1 MVRNLWLRVK
11 YCVLGLGTSRTN
23 SRTFLDLH
31 IQPGAACCGVL
42 RHASESM
49 NLGCIWH
56 PHNANFQLVT
66 LIIMLSLTECTKKF
80 QNIAS
85 SDPTTLLSCSFY
97 CSYGC
102 NFWSLSADILWT
114 HTTRS
119 MCVAHMTSSCD
130 KPTAVISRLPDQ
142 SCTETTQAEVCCSSG
157 VTRSLTPG

>member
-1 MVRNLWLRVK
+1 MLLL
-11 YCVLGLGTSRTN
+11 YYMY
-23 SRTFLDLH
+23 LDLH
-31 IQPGAACCGVL
+31 LKPRAACFGVL
-42 RHASESM
+42 RHASESI
-49 NLGCIWH
+49 NLGCIRH

-66 LIIMLSLTECTKKF
+66 LIIMLSLTVCTKKF
-80 QNIAS
+80 QHIAS
-85 SDPTTLLSCSFY
+85 SETTTLFSPSFY

-102 NFWSLSADILWT
+102 NFLSLSADILWT

-142 SCTETTQAEVCCSSG
+142 SCTETTQTEVCCSCG